1 MVNMNDLMKQA
12 QSMQEKMKEAQEE
25 MAKKEYEGVAGGELV
40 KVKINGKT
48 EMLSVEIDPSMKEK
62 EEIEVLQD
70 LIVAAFNNAKKK
82 ADEDSSNSM
91 SEAFGGMM
99 PPGMKFPF

>member
-1 MVNMNDLMKQA
+1 MVNMNDIMKQA
-12 QSMQEKMKEAQEE
+12 ESMQEKMKEAREE
-25 MAKKEYEGVAGGELV
+25 MAKKEYEGSAGGDMV
-40 KVKINGKT
+40 KVKINGQL
-48 EMLSVEIDPSMKEK
+48 EMLNVEIATNALKEDEK
-62 EEIEVLQD
+62 EVLQD

-91 SEAFGGMM
+91 SEAFGGML